1 MRLEGEHDFLVVLS
15 RWRVIVCLE
24 CKASGTKSMLRKGFD
39 QARKA
44 YDMLSEYLEFPE
56 SGGEWR
62 YYRCFC
68 MGDSKAGEGQ
78 LEERLCPRCRPFFL
92 CNGRLLMG
100 ALEEIR
106 YLKMYTCQQYLQIVH
121 TLLHTAGNRERY
133 QKQSKHCHHSLSP
146 MFQDWP
152 SCFTWSSGRRCACSS
167 GQN

>member
-1 MRLEGEHDFLVVLS
+1 
-15 RWRVIVCLE
+15 
-24 CKASGTKSMLRKGFD
+24 MLRKGFD

-44 YDMLSEYLEFPE
+44 YDMLSEYLVFPE

-62 YYRCFC
+62 YYRCFG

-106 YLKMYTCQQYLQIVH
+106 YLQMYTYQQYLQTTH
-121 TLLHTAGNRERY
+121 STTHCRKQREVPEAE
-133 QKQSKHCHHSLSP
+133 QTLSP
-146 MFQDWP
+146 QFVSHVSRLAFLFHLEFWSQVRMFLWAKLIQLSYGTYPLCRICEKP
-152 SCFTWSSGRRCACSS
+152 SPIILFA
-167 GQN
+167 